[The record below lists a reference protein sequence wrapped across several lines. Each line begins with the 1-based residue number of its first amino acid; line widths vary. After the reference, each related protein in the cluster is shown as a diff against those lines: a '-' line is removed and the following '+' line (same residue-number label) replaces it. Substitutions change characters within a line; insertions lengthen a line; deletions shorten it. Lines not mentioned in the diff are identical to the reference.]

1 MKKIVTPI
9 LFVLTFSLLV
19 MSISAQKNVKP
30 KKPQTKPIVS
40 QTKQIVFA
48 ILNYNDGKKMLEP
61 IALVDNGKLLDKESD
76 TSPTKEPSSFF
87 PTFYKPSTTYE
98 VVFGGISAGKAVV
111 AEDAKSTECAPN
123 MANAAV
129 TTKANLKGNVMALAT
144 NVDFKKGSGTRR
156 LPTTAERAEIEKLV
170 KAEFSKE
177 KVAASALKTT
187 NYHNLTAIDADND
200 GKIELVGSYYVKS
213 SAKTRGLLFF
223 IAEKSASGKFGLTY
237 KEFEIVKEADVMSGD
252 ITALDG
258 GTYNTLLIDS
268 MDVDGDGMGE
278 IFTIT
283 QAFEGNNFSV
293 ISKKAG
299 KWTKGFEA
307 GNYHCGY

>member
-1 MKKIVTPI
+1 
-9 LFVLTFSLLV
+9 LTFSLFTAGV
-19 MSISAQKNVKP
+19 FAQKNVKP
-30 KKPQTKPIVS
+30 NKNQPKTAVS
-40 QTKQIVFA
+40 KTKQIVFA
-48 ILNYNDGKKMLEP
+48 VLNYNDGKKMLEP
-61 IALVDNGKLLDKESD
+61 IALIDNGKLIDKDGEM
-76 TSPTKEPSSFF
+76 SPIKEPSGIFPLFF
-87 PTFYKPSTTYE
+87 KPKTNYD
-98 VVFGGISAGKAVV
+98 VVFGGVSAGKAEVD
-111 AEDAKSTECAPN
+111 EDAKTSECAPN
-123 MANAAV
+123 MASAAV

-144 NVDFKKGSGTRR
+144 NLDFKKGSGTRR

-170 KAEFSKE
+170 KAEFASQ

-223 IAEKSASGKFGLTY
+223 IAEKSASGKFGFTY
-237 KEFEIVKEADVMSGD
+237 KEFETIKEADVMSQD

-258 GTYNTLLIDS
+258 GTYNELLLDTL
-268 MDVDGDGMGE
+268 DVDGDGIGE

-293 ISKKAG
+293 LSKKAG
-299 KWTKGFEA
+299 KWTKSFEA